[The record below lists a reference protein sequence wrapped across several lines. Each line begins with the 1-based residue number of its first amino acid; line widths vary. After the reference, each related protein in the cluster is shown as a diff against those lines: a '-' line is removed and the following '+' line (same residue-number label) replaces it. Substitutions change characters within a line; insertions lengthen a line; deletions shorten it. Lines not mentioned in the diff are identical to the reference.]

1 MKVEDMIENY
11 LLSMGQKINLENY
24 TFIPKRDYDYKS
36 KIKEE
41 TIKIGKY
48 TIELSKINR
57 NSKEFSNI
65 LYNARNNFNNSVS
78 VSEDVT
84 ASCKNI
90 VNNAIIYF
98 TDFIKYAYN
107 NFDLTQ
113 EVAEKFITLCNGAI
127 DTLGRDIQ
135 STLSEYNIKMAEAQ
149 REGAMEAQESLI
161 SSLADIDSKKSTYVT
176 LDSYNDPI
184 YGERVTG
191 YVSQGFSDKAYH
203 EGMVAGAR
211 HAASLIGS
219 IPVDI
224 ANKKAVE
231 GLKKLRNKTVVNF
244 NNNFEDLL
252 SAKIKNLICVDYI
265 DKTGNDLNDNPLIY
279 SHYCA
284 VIPDLKEED
293 LENFDKAIKFF
304 DFELDENLQNEALE
318 NLMNYY
324 AKYNSFEYDGGDVK
338 LVIYLKND
346 KYIFRNQI
354 LTRILEVT
362 KSKFQNAS
370 KEDINNI
377 LDVSLKAIESCKYIK
392 EEDIEKI
399 KPECKELAE
408 KIIKSKIAEVK
419 EKKILLILNIVTTI
433 VLILLAIMSISVASK
448 FWYIISSNG
457 LMMLI
462 SVALLVGFIIL
473 FRKNFKLRNKIVK
486 ILIIVVSIVLSI
498 YGMISLNK
506 INEFRKDK
514 ILITYYYGD
523 ETFEWVEKGTPI
535 DLTFPEKYIGDEGA
549 QGWTNKEGKFYLN
562 GSVATENT
570 TVNFSE
576 AQGTVANGFATI
588 TFKLGNGQPDFIYKQ
603 YIGSWINVPQ
613 DPIKEGY
620 TFVGWVQQNSNKEV
634 VHKQNI
640 AEGNM
645 TIVAKYEKNK

>member
-24 TFIPKRDYDYKS
+24 AFIPKRDYDYRS

-48 TIELSKINR
+48 TIELTKINR

-65 LYNARNNFNNSVS
+65 LYNARTNFNNSVS

-90 VNNAIIYF
+90 VNNAITYF
-98 TDFIKYAYN
+98 TDFLKYAYN

-113 EVAEKFITLCNGAI
+113 EITEKFITLCNGAI

-149 REGAMEAQESLI
+149 REGAMEAQSSLT
-161 SSLADIDSKKSTYVT
+161 SSLADIESKKRTYVT
-176 LDSYNDPI
+176 LDSYHDPI
-184 YGERVTG
+184 YGDRVIG
-191 YVSQGFSDKAYH
+191 SVSQGFSDKAFH

-211 HAASLIGS
+211 QAAALIGS
-219 IPVDI
+219 IPVEI

-252 SAKIKNLICVDYI
+252 SAKIKNLICTDFI
-265 DKTGNDLNDNPLIY
+265 DKTGNDLNDNPMIY

-284 VIPDLKEED
+284 IIPDLKEED

-304 DFELDENLQNEALE
+304 DFNLDENLSNEALE

-324 AKYNSFEYDGGDVK
+324 KENNSFEYDGGDVK

-354 LTRILEVT
+354 LNRILEII
-362 KSKFQNAS
+362 KNKFQNAS
-370 KEDINNI
+370 KEDINNL
-377 LDVSLKAIESCKYIK
+377 LDSTLKAIEACKYIK

-399 KPECKELAE
+399 KTECKELAE
-408 KIIKSKIAEVK
+408 NTIKNKIALAKENKII
-419 EKKILLILNIVTTI
+419 LILNIISSIT
-433 VLILLAIMSISVASK
+433 LILLFVMCICVASK
-448 FWYIISSNG
+448 FWYMIGSSG
-457 LMMLI
+457 LLMLI
-462 SVALLVGFIIL
+462 SVALLIGLIVL
-473 FRKNFKLRNKIVK
+473 FRKNFKLRNKIIK
-486 ILIIVVSIVLSI
+486 ILIIIVSIALSI
-498 YGMISLNK
+498 YGLISLNK

-523 ETFEWVEKGTPI
+523 KTFEWTEKGTPI
-535 DLTFPEKYIGDEGA
+535 NLTFPEEYIGDERA
-549 QGWTNKEGKFYLN
+549 QGWKNKEGKFYLN
-562 GSVATENT
+562 GALANEDT
-570 TVNFSE
+570 TINFST
-576 AQGTVANGFATI
+576 AQGNVANGLATI
-588 TFKLGNGQPDFIYKQ
+588 TFKLENGQPDFVYKE
-603 YIGSWINVPQ
+603 YIGSWIQVPQ

-620 TFVGWVQQNSNKEV
+620 TFIGWVQQNNNKAII
-634 VHKQNI
+634 HRKTN

-645 TIVAKYEKNK
+645 TIIAKYEKNN